1 MIRDRVYR
9 LAYLRVPPL
18 FRVVVALLLWLAGYH
33 VASRGTI
40 SQPSTTV
47 STYDAL
53 QLANRLEQ
61 ERARVTG
68 LRARLEGLESRTP
81 DTLYMVDT
89 IVMPPDTVFETVTVR
104 DGTLVS
110 SWITRLEEGWS
121 PRVSVY
127 TVRDC
132 DEGFSLTGGTVVC
145 DRARA
150 GHLYATA
157 ELESGRAA
165 LGLAWTRSNDS
176 PWYFTFGYDGEW
188 RVGVLYRKKIF

>member
-1 MIRDRVYR
+1 MIRDRLHRV
-9 LAYLRVPPL
+9 AHLRVPPL
-18 FRVVVALLLWLAGYH
+18 FRVLIALLFWLAGYH
-33 VASRGTI
+33 VASRRPI

-47 STYDAL
+47 STYGVL
-53 QLANRLEQ
+53 QLSERLER

-68 LRARLEGLESRTP
+68 LRAQLEGLESRAP
-81 DTLYMVDT
+81 DTLYIVDT

-121 PRVSVY
+121 PRISVY
-127 TVRDC
+127 TVRGC
-132 DEGFSLTGGTVVC
+132 DEGYSLTGGTVVC

-157 ELESGRAA
+157 ELESGRAT

-176 PWYFTFGYDGEW
+176 PWYFTFGYDGGW

>member
-1 MIRDRVYR
+1 MSRDRLHRV
-9 LAYLRVPPL
+9 AHLRVPPL
-18 FRVVVALLLWLAGYH
+18 FRVIIALLLWLAGYH

-40 SQPSTTV
+40 SQPSITV
-47 STYDAL
+47 STYDVL
-53 QLANRLEQ
+53 QLSERLKQ

-68 LRARLEGLESRTP
+68 LRARLEGLESRAP
-81 DTLYMVDT
+81 DTVYIVDT
-89 IVMPPDTVFETVTVR
+89 IVTPVDTVFETVTVR
-104 DGTLVS
+104 DGALVS
-110 SWITRLEEGWS
+110 SWVARLEEGWS

-127 TVRDC
+127 NVRGC
-132 DEGFSLTGGTVVC
+132 DEGYSLTGGTVVC

-176 PWYFTFGYDGEW
+176 PWYFTFRYDGGW
-188 RVGVLYRKKIF
+188 RVGVLYRKKLF